1 MAGAS
6 RTAISG
12 YTKNTDNGL
21 NNVYGAGQLNI
32 YNSYHITA
40 AGEQNSLQDAPGTHG
55 NIGRY
60 GFDYDPYFGVWR
72 LRPARQQPNRV
83 ILF

>member
-6 RTAISG
+6 RTAISLG
-12 YTKNTDNGL
+12 YTTDTDNGL

-32 YNSYHITA
+32 YNSYHIIA

-55 NIGRY
+55 FIGRY
-60 GFDYDPYFGVWR
+60 GFDYDPYFGGGQW
-72 LRPARQQPNRV
+72 QQPDRLL
-83 ILF
+83 LF